1 MTRRVPVELAG
12 FTELFRDLEEY
23 VVSLD
28 RVLSRIGAG
37 EDPRVLL
44 EYVVEYGLPAR
55 LARARGFVGD
65 ALESVIGADAL
76 EAVAEQVEGYRGT
89 VSPDG

>member
-1 MTRRVPVELAG
+1 MAQSISVELAG
-12 FTELFRDLEEY
+12 FTDLFRDLEEY

-28 RVLSRIGAG
+28 RILSRIGAG

-55 LARARGFVGD
+55 LARAREFVGD
-65 ALESVIGADAL
+65 SLERVIGAEAL
-76 EAVAEQVEGYRGT
+76 EEIAEQVKGYR
-89 VSPDG
+89 DGK

>member
-1 MTRRVPVELAG
+1 MTQSISVELAG
-12 FTELFRDLEEY
+12 FTDLFQDLEEY

-37 EDPRVLL
+37 EDPRILL

-55 LARARGFVGD
+55 LARAREFVGD
-65 ALESVIGADAL
+65 SLEKVIGAEAL
-76 EAVAEQVEGYRGT
+76 EEIAEQVEGYRGRK
-89 VSPDG
+89 

>member
-1 MTRRVPVELAG
+1 MNRSVPVELAG

-37 EDPRVLL
+37 EDPRILL

-55 LARARGFVGD
+55 LARAREFVGD
-65 ALESVIGADAL
+65 ALEQVIGAEAL
-76 EAVAEQVEGYRGT
+76 EEIAEHIEGYR
-89 VSPDG
+89 DRK